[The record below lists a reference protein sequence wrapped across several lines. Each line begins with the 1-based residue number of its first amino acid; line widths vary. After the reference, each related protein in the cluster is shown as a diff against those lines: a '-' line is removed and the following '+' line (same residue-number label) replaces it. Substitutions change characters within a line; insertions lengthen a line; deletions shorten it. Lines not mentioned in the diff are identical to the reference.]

1 MPGISGGIVRE
12 TSRAGPSMA
21 GSTEW
26 RGRRVLVTGADGF
39 LGSHLVERLLAHGAV
54 VAALVR
60 PSSVSGTV
68 GFRLRNL
75 APVQAAL
82 AAVIAADV
90 ASPDCT
96 DRIVEWR
103 PQVVYHLAADAYVE
117 RSFAHPREVMRTNL
131 GGTESVL
138 AAMRR
143 APEIERLVVTSSSEI
158 YGGTRGDSIDED
170 HPLEPSSPYAASKV
184 AADRLAYAHHR
195 TYGTPVAI
203 VRPFNTFG
211 PRHPYD
217 VIPKFVAR
225 ALRGDPLVVHGDGT
239 QSRDFTYVDDMV
251 DAFVMM
257 GSHPEAIGRAVNF
270 GTGHAV
276 EIARIARLVVE
287 IAASSSPI
295 EHGPPRAA
303 EVARLCCD
311 ATLAARMFGWR
322 SRVTL
327 EEGLHRYV
335 AWAREADAG

>member
-1 MPGISGGIVRE
+1 
-12 TSRAGPSMA
+12 MA
-21 GSTEW
+21 DDPDRYGTW

-39 LGSHLVERLLAHGAV
+39 LGSHLVERLLDRGAV

-75 APVQAAL
+75 APVQSAL
-82 AAVIAADV
+82 AEVVAADV
-90 ASPDCT
+90 ASADAT

-103 PQVVYHLAADAYVE
+103 PQVLFHLAAEAYVE
-117 RSFAHPREVMRTNL
+117 RSFRHPREVMRTNL
-131 GGTESVL
+131 GGTEAVL
-138 AAMRR
+138 HAMRR
-143 APEIERLVVTSSSEI
+143 EPGIERLAVASSSEI
-158 YGGTRGDSIDED
+158 YGGTRGAAIDED

-225 ALRGDPLVVHGDGT
+225 ALRGDPLVIYGDGA

-251 DAFVMM
+251 DAFLVM
-257 GSHPEAIGRAVNF
+257 GSHPDAVGRAVNF
-270 GTGHAV
+270 GTGEAV
-276 EIARIARLVVE
+276 SIARLARLVVE
-287 IAASSSPI
+287 IAGSSSPI
-295 EHGPPRAA
+295 EHGPARAA
-303 EVARLCCD
+303 EVERLCCD
-311 ATLAARMFGWR
+311 ASLAARLFGWR
-322 SRVTL
+322 SRVSL
-327 EEGLHRYV
+327 PEGLARHV
-335 AWAREADAG
+335 AWARGAEAG